1 MTLTTTTTTTAAT
14 DDIVVYHRFTSRVQ
28 RGDIVIFHSPIDQQK
43 MLIKRVIGLPGDTVR
58 SLDGN
63 MIKLPHGYC
72 WLEGDNTKH
81 SRDSNWYGPIRMES
95 LRGIVTHRIYPSIG
109 SIESTIPDGTRS
121 RVVQLALHP
130 TVEVVEE
137 VKNGG
142 GMTVNS
148 GAGDGVSDHTV
159 QDASSK
165 L

>member
-1 MTLTTTTTTTAAT
+1 
-14 DDIVVYHRFTSRVQ
+14 
-28 RGDIVIFHSPIDQQK
+28 

-63 MIKLPHGYC
+63 TIKLPHGYC

-109 SIESTIPDGTRS
+109 SIESTIPDGARS
-121 RVVQLALHP
+121 RVVQSALHP
-130 TVEVVEE
+130 TVVAAVEEE
-137 VKNGG
+137 VKNGSG
-142 GMTVNS
+142 VTVGS
-148 GAGDGVSDHTV
+148 AGAGVSDHTV
-159 QDASSK
+159 QDAGSK